1 LNGYRDSRKVPVLRI
16 AAFWLG
22 LLTAFPCSANTFV
35 FWTTDTANVGAT
47 SSNDL
52 RNVAAKVVITTSLNT
67 VTVDI
72 TNLQTGI
79 DRIDQ
84 AISSV
89 DFLLHG
95 ISGVNPTG
103 IAIKTD
109 SGAAGTFSN
118 ATTFTTGTAL
128 TAIANPWSF
137 LASTQ
142 LSGGLSLG
150 AIHNTAASAKD
161 LIIGPPSY
169 NSDGTGSG
177 TMRNPQ
183 NNEYLQTVIANHI
196 GWTLTYN
203 SGVVDNNTNVDA
215 ARMTFGLTYSSLYEE
230 DLTETPEPASLG
242 LFMGGLV
249 LLGWHQVRR
258 SRLKNNCTAL

>member
-1 LNGYRDSRKVPVLRI
+1 MLRT
-16 AAFWLG
+16 AAIWLG
-22 LLTAFPCSANTFV
+22 LLAALPCSANTFV
-35 FWTTDTANVGAT
+35 FWTTDLANVGAT
-47 SSNDL
+47 GSGDL

-72 TNLQTGI
+72 TNLETGI
-79 DRIDQ
+79 AGMDQ

-95 ISGVNPTG
+95 ISGVNPSS

-128 TAIANPWSF
+128 TAIANPWTF
-137 LASTQ
+137 LTSTQ
-142 LSGGLSLG
+142 LSGGTSLG
-150 AIHNTAASAKD
+150 AIHASAGSAKD

-169 NSDGTGSG
+169 NADGNGSG

-242 LFMGGLV
+242 FFVGGLV
-249 LLGWHQVRR
+249 LLGCLQVRR
-258 SRLKNNCTAL
+258 SRLKNNSKTT